1 MVSFMLSSLLSVFA
15 AIGGVLS
22 MPLMDTALSARATPA
37 VPHFVIYSDKWV
49 SGETGPPAISE
60 ITVCIRQ

>member
-1 MVSFMLSSLLSVFA
+1 MVSFMLSSLSVLA

-22 MPLMDTALSARATPA
+22 APLMGTALSARTTPA
-37 VPHFVIYSDKWV
+37 APHFVIYSDEWV

-60 ITVCIRQ
+60 ITVCIR